1 MGHADF
7 KTTQIYAEY
16 APSRDEASLVD
27 RAFDAE
33 FALDATAVGLAGDA
47 AVHSATPDRKRRAA

>member
-16 APSRDEASLVD
+16 APSRDEAALD
-27 RAFDAE
+27 NRAFGAAFTLDGA
-33 FALDATAVGLAGDA
+33 ALA
-47 AVHSATPDRKRRAA
+47 PRAA